1 VLEWRQLINS
11 AQASAEVKIID
22 ANNLGAFYRFVNK
35 RIGNRSSIGV
45 VVDGNSRFVTDSAE
59 KQICSTAICHLSV
72 SQIMVFYLTVEML
85 IYSVSSKA

>member
-22 ANNLGAFYRFVNK
+22 VNNLEAFYRFVNK

-45 VVDGNSRFVTDSAE
+45 TVDDNSRLLLTLQKK
-59 KQICSTAICHLSV
+59 KQICSTAIFHLSV
-72 SQIMVFYLTVEML
+72 SQIMVFYL
-85 IYSVSSKA
+85 SKC

>member
-1 VLEWRQLINS
+1 M
-11 AQASAEVKIID
+11 
-22 ANNLGAFYRFVNK
+22 NK

-59 KQICSTAICHLSV
+59 KSKFVQQLSV